1 MANET
6 QVLVTGAT
14 GFVGNRLVSTLCPRE
29 GCRVTAAI
37 RDQASINDSIDSLSV
52 VPVGELSSETDW
64 RFALDGAD
72 SVIHLAARVHVMD
85 DNSADPLAEF
95 RRTNVEGTRALAE
108 QAARSGV
115 KRFVFVSSIKVNGE
129 FTEPGCP
136 FTAQDAPAPKDPY
149 GQSKAE
155 AEEVLRSIAAETGME
170 VVIIRPPLIYGPG
183 VKANFAAMMNWLNRG
198 IPLPLGRTENARSFL
213 ALDNLV
219 DLIITCLDHPNA
231 ANQTF
236 LASDG
241 EDVST
246 TQLLQKMAAAL
257 GRKARLVPVPPALMK
272 FGAKLARREDI
283 YQRLFGSLQL
293 DIRHTRETLDW
304 SPPLSLDEGL
314 QQTADAMEKR

>member
-1 MANET
+1 M
-6 QVLVTGAT
+6 
-14 GFVGNRLVSTLCPRE
+14 
-29 GCRVTAAI
+29 
-37 RDQASINDSIDSLSV
+37 DYV
-52 VPVGELSSETDW
+52 V
-64 RFALDGAD
+64 
-72 SVIHLAARVHVMD
+72 HLAARVHVMN
-85 DNSADPLAEF
+85 DNSTDPIAEF
-95 RRTNVEGTRALAE
+95 RRINVEGTRALAR
-108 QAARSGV
+108 QAATAGV

-129 FTEPGCP
+129 FTEPGKP
-136 FTAQDAPAPKDPY
+136 FTAHDASSPKDPY

-155 AEEVLRSIAAETGME
+155 AEDVLRSIASETGME

-198 IPLPLGRTENARSFL
+198 IPLPLGRTENARSLL

-219 DLIITCLDHPNA
+219 DLIITCLDHPSA

-257 GRKARLVPVPPALMK
+257 GKKARLVPVPPALMRL
-272 FGAKLARREDI
+272 GARLARREDI

-293 DIRHTRETLDW
+293 DIRHTCETLDW
-304 SPPLSLDEGL
+304 TPPLSLDEGL

>member
-1 MANET
+1 MDKRNRI
-6 QVLVTGAT
+6 LVTGAT
-14 GFVGNRLVSTLCPRE
+14 GFVGRRLIHLMAGNTHRNL
-29 GCRVTAAI
+29 TAAV
-37 RDQASINDSIDSLSV
+37 RGQARFRG
-52 VPVGELSSETDW
+52 PVRQSPVRELSAETDW
-64 RFALDGAD
+64 SNALQNVDL
-72 SVIHLAARVHVMD
+72 VIHLAARVHIMQE
-85 DNSADPLAEF
+85 NASNPLAEF
-95 RRTNVEGTRALAE
+95 RRTNVEGTRALAT
-108 QAARSGV
+108 QAARLGV
-115 KRFVFVSSIKVNGE
+115 KRFIFISTVKVNGE
-129 FTEPGCP
+129 FTQ
-136 FTAQDAPAPKDPY
+136 QDAPFKAEDEPSPKDPY

-198 IPLPLGRTENARSFL
+198 IPLPLGHTENARSLL

-257 GRKARLVPVPPALMK
+257 GKKARLVPVPPALMRL
-272 FGAKLARREDI
+272 GAKLGRREDI

-304 SPPLSLDEGL
+304 TPPLSLDEGL

>member
-1 MANET
+1 MDDKSRI
-6 QVLVTGAT
+6 LVTGAT
-14 GFVGNRLVSTLCPRE
+14 GFIGTRLLPAILKNTACYL
-29 GCRVTAAI
+29 TAAV
-37 RDQASINDSIDSLSV
+37 RSQAHFSEPV
-52 VPVGELSSETDW
+52 TVTPVGELDANTDW
-64 RFALDGAD
+64 YEALQSVDY
-72 SVIHLAARVHVMD
+72 VIHLAARVHVMN
-85 DNSADPLAEF
+85 DNSADPLHEF
-95 RRTNVEGTRALAE
+95 RHTNVEGTRSFAK
-108 QAARSGV
+108 QAASAGV
-115 KRFVFVSSIKVNGE
+115 KRFIFVSSIKVNGE
-129 FTEPGCP
+129 FTEPGQP
-136 FTAQDAPAPKDPY
+136 FTVQDEPSPKDPY
-149 GQSKAE
+149 GQSKTE
-155 AEEVLRSIAAETGME
+155 AEEVLRSIAAETNME

-198 IPLPLGRTENARSFL
+198 IPLPLGLTENVRSFL

-246 TQLLQKMAAAL
+246 TQLLQKMSAAL
-257 GRKARLVPVPPALMK
+257 GRKARLVPVPPALMR

-293 DIRHTRETLDW
+293 DICHTRETLDW
-304 SPPLSLDEGL
+304 TPPLSLDEGL